1 MMESYGIQHVEKV
14 SRAFQQRRLQP
25 VQAAPYMLHLGV
37 GPSLATLSLSIDI
50 IGVVRSLACG
60 FMGFGNVVAA
70 EK

>member
-1 MMESYGIQHVEKV
+1 MESNTLKKCHVL
-14 SRAFQQRRLQP
+14 SQQRRLQP

-60 FMGFGNVVAA
+60 FVGFGNVVAA